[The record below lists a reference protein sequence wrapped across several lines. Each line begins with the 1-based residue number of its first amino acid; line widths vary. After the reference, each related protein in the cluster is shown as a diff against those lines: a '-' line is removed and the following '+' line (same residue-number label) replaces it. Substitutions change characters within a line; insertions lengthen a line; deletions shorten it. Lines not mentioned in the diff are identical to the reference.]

1 MTPEMPRK
9 QQYNPSNDN
18 KDNQEGDSGL
28 GFDSEQ
34 NTNLRQTVN
43 DSGSG
48 QIAGAAFFRSPE
60 PRMNLVDC
68 TPPSH
73 QQVIRKAYNAFGHGE
88 ESTSSYDSFS
98 GARRNYAQKREGV
111 F

>member
-18 KDNQEGDSGL
+18 KGNQDDDSGL

-43 DSGSG
+43 D
-48 QIAGAAFFRSPE
+48 
-60 PRMNLVDC
+60 
-68 TPPSH
+68 
-73 QQVIRKAYNAFGHGE
+73 
-88 ESTSSYDSFS
+88 
-98 GARRNYAQKREGV
+98 
-111 F
+111 

>member
-18 KDNQEGDSGL
+18 KDNQDDDSGL

-48 QIAGAAFFRSPE
+48 
-60 PRMNLVDC
+60 
-68 TPPSH
+68 
-73 QQVIRKAYNAFGHGE
+73 
-88 ESTSSYDSFS
+88 
-98 GARRNYAQKREGV
+98 
-111 F
+111 

>member
-18 KDNQEGDSGL
+18 KDNQDDSGL

-48 QIAGAAFFRSPE
+48 QITGAAFFRSPE

-73 QQVIRKAYNAFGHGE
+73 
-88 ESTSSYDSFS
+88 
-98 GARRNYAQKREGV
+98 
-111 F
+111 

>member
-18 KDNQEGDSGL
+18 KDNQEDDSGL

-34 NTNLRQTVN
+34 NTNPYQNAN
-43 DSGSG
+43 DSTSG
-48 QIAGAAFFRSPE
+48 PVTGASFFRSPE

-73 QQVIRKAYNAFGHGE
+73 
-88 ESTSSYDSFS
+88 
-98 GARRNYAQKREGV
+98 
-111 F
+111 

>member
-1 MTPEMPRK
+1 MENSLDTFNSSEYTKHDTVSSQIRITELMTPEMPRK

-18 KDNQEGDSGL
+18 KDNQDDDSGL

-48 QIAGAAFFRSPE
+48 QITGAAFFRSPE

-73 QQVIRKAYNAFGHGE
+73 
-88 ESTSSYDSFS
+88 
-98 GARRNYAQKREGV
+98 
-111 F
+111 